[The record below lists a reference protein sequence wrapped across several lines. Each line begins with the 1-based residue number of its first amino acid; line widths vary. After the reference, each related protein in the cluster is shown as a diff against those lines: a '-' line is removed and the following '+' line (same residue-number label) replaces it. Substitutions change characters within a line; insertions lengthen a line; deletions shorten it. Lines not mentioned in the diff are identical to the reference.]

1 MALGA
6 FTGKFFNS
14 SQRGK
19 QRLSKLSCS
28 VLSSWT
34 SFQLNCFPIISVL
47 TKYDVLLR
55 DSVIVQAEPK
65 KSPHL
70 VAVLLP
76 ILAIAIVIV
85 LTMVLAHR
93 KGLIRLP
100 KCSRERNID
109 DDELLLW
116 PCSGL
121 VKRSSNKIPSPSLV
135 ENQEVQ
141 FRSHA
146 FKAQILKKVWSR
158 SHFFY

>member
-1 MALGA
+1 M
-6 FTGKFFNS
+6 
-14 SQRGK
+14 
-19 QRLSKLSCS
+19 
-28 VLSSWT
+28 
-34 SFQLNCFPIISVL
+34 NCFPIISVL

-109 DDELLLW
+109 DDELLL
-116 PCSGL
+116 
-121 VKRSSNKIPSPSLV
+121 
-135 ENQEVQ
+135 
-141 FRSHA
+141 
-146 FKAQILKKVWSR
+146 
-158 SHFFY
+158 

>member
-1 MALGA
+1 MI
-6 FTGKFFNS
+6 
-14 SQRGK
+14 
-19 QRLSKLSCS
+19 
-28 VLSSWT
+28 
-34 SFQLNCFPIISVL
+34 FQLFIVSILLHSPRVL
-47 TKYDVLLR
+47 GDCDLSRRSCHLDPLVDPCPPTETCVQCQPGSSLGRCQCLPWATRSLTGACLTTETPK

-109 DDELLLW
+109 
-116 PCSGL
+116 
-121 VKRSSNKIPSPSLV
+121 
-135 ENQEVQ
+135 
-141 FRSHA
+141 
-146 FKAQILKKVWSR
+146 
-158 SHFFY
+158 